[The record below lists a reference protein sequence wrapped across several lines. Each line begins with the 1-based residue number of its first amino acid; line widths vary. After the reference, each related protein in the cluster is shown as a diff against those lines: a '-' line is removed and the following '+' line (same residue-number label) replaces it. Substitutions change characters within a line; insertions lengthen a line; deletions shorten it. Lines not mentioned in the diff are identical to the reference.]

1 MKKLMI
7 ILISGSLALTAACK
21 TKEKTNS
28 KARGSSATKTES
40 GSEKKEMYR
49 FVVSFFSPGNG
60 TDGEAITKLDKFLAD
75 HPKKPKADHIN
86 WGREGEVDYCFKLK
100 EFSTDEQKIFID
112 QVKKLI
118 QSSDRVNFSENIER
132 VKK

>member
-7 ILISGSLALTAACK
+7 VMISGSLALTGACK
-21 TKEKTNS
+21 NKEKAATAAADS
-28 KARGSSATKTES
+28 KTATA
-40 GSEKKEMYR
+40 GAEKKEMYR

-60 TDGEAITKLDKFLAD
+60 TDGEAIRKLDDFLAT
-75 HPKKPKADHIN
+75 HAKKPKADQIR

-100 EFSTDEQKIFID
+100 EFSTGEQKKFIEEV
-112 QVKKLI
+112 QKLI
-118 QSSDRVNFSENIER
+118 GSSERVRFSENIER